1 MFGHE
6 QKTDMNTPNLEPVHS
21 YSEEDCKST
30 LMSFG
35 LWSFKDGGQ
44 ESTYPKGNF
53 CKNSVDE
60 CQFVKNWA

>member
-30 LMSFG
+30 LMSVR
-35 LWSFKDGGQ
+35 LWIFKDCG
-44 ESTYPKGNF
+44 S
-53 CKNSVDE
+53 
-60 CQFVKNWA
+60 